1 MEENLVEVYSADQKY
16 KISIIRELLD
26 ENKIQSLVLNQKGSA
41 LLLGDIKV
49 YVNKEDEEKAREII
63 EAHDI

>member
-1 MEENLVEVYSADQKY
+1 MEENLVEVFSADQKY
-16 KISIIRELLD
+16 QVSIIRELLD

-41 LLLGDIKV
+41 LLLGEIKV
-49 YVNKEDEEKAREII
+49 YVNKEDEEKARQII

>member
-1 MEENLVEVYSADQKY
+1 MEENLVEVFSADQKY

-26 ENKIQSLVLNQKGSA
+26 ESKIQSLVLNQKGSA
-41 LLLGDIKV
+41 LLLGEIKV
-49 YVNKEDEEKAREII
+49 YVNKKDEKKARQII

>member
-41 LLLGDIKV
+41 LLLGEIKV
-49 YVNKEDEEKAREII
+49 YVNKEDEEKAKQII